1 MPSRTTREPARY
13 DAAVQPNVKN
23 VFGRDP
29 VVIPHRFEDPLPP
42 WYRRHFGKV
51 LVALLAAGVGV
62 AAVRYRASL
71 VRALADIVGD

>member
-13 DAAVQPNVKN
+13 DATVQPNVKN

-29 VVIPHRFEDPLPP
+29 VLIPQRREDLVPP
-42 WYRRHFGKV
+42 WYRRRSGV
-51 LVALLAAGVGV
+51 LLALLAAGVGV

-71 VRALADIVGD
+71 ARVFADIVGG